1 MLSKFQT
8 CVIILGSLFVFG
20 VAASESNFLKNE
32 KYAFEIEKLSV
43 NQQFLDEESLRN
55 ISPDAV
61 AGIYDPRFGFYSFVI
76 PTPFDGQGLTQIADT
91 LIKMLP
97 VQQLQINA
105 YKEQEYQELPSF
117 KLSVK
122 GQFNEEPIEY
132 LIELILYDALVY
144 QHVSFIRS
152 PPEKFPGII
161 ELRPRFKIDKTQIPT
176 KPPGSFSMPTFDQTW
191 LIDNNYFFHAG
202 VEFKIPVDLGEWTY
216 RTGNQARIYNPDALI
231 AFEAQSKV
239 EVLYILGT
247 KNTQSIPDFF
257 ENFLLSFPDPNLL
270 KITKKEE
277 NLWSF
282 EFNQQPNPLHY
293 LVKGLKGPKSILLFV
308 LYSGEKYGTFPVAL
322 LTRTRFL
329 DSPMMSQLQSTLK
342 SPKFQFRQV
351 DDNQSL
357 SASGY
362 ENFEYGVE
370 WNFDSDEIIEAGF
383 IAEESLEADYQV
395 FLQNYSQNF
404 QATLE
409 LEKDQFLPHVEYHNN
424 FLNNVIGVKD
434 TTTTTRE
441 GLLIST
447 FEKKDEKLF
456 YLLTTS
462 IKGSRFLRC
471 IFWSNK
477 VLNPDTFKELPKWSK
492 LSPDGLDLN
501 LYVNHRLDFSI
512 DRRKDWVF
520 RTITHKELKPI
531 GEVIE
536 IRERLAEHEL
546 YVMNSL
552 YMNDELVLEL
562 FLNEKPF
569 LTDLRP
575 GDISNESFVGLEVVV
590 RKFHFL
596 LRGKPRLLVQRSFR
610 RGTSLFS
617 LFTFQDPG
625 STIQN
630 YFEAIGLRI

>member
-1 MLSKFQT
+1 M
-8 CVIILGSLFVFG
+8 
-20 VAASESNFLKNE
+20 
-32 KYAFEIEKLSV
+32 
-43 NQQFLDEESLRN
+43 
-55 ISPDAV
+55 
-61 AGIYDPRFGFYSFVI
+61 
-76 PTPFDGQGLTQIADT
+76 
-91 LIKMLP
+91 
-97 VQQLQINA
+97 
-105 YKEQEYQELPSF
+105 
-117 KLSVK
+117 
-122 GQFNEEPIEY
+122 
-132 LIELILYDALVY
+132 
-144 QHVSFIRS
+144 
-152 PPEKFPGII
+152 
-161 ELRPRFKIDKTQIPT
+161 
-176 KPPGSFSMPTFDQTW
+176 
-191 LIDNNYFFHAG
+191 
-202 VEFKIPVDLGEWTY
+202 
-216 RTGNQARIYNPDALI
+216 
-231 AFEAQSKV
+231 
-239 EVLYILGT
+239 
-247 KNTQSIPDFF
+247 
-257 ENFLLSFPDPNLL
+257 
-270 KITKKEE
+270 
-277 NLWSF
+277 
-282 EFNQQPNPLHY
+282 
-293 LVKGLKGPKSILLFV
+293 
-308 LYSGEKYGTFPVAL
+308 
-322 LTRTRFL
+322 
-329 DSPMMSQLQSTLK
+329 K